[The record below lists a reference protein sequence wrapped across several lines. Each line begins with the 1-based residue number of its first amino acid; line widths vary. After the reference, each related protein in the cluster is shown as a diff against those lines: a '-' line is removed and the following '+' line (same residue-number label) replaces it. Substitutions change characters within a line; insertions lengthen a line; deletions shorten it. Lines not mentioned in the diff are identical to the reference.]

1 MVIFAPVMGG
11 IYIHIPYCKTKCH
24 YCNFYSL
31 ASRKYFDDIL
41 SALSRE
47 VEIRAGF
54 LPSRDIQSIY
64 FGGGT
69 PSLVSAPQL
78 AKLLQTIHQHFR
90 VDDHAEITLEA
101 NPDDLSHD
109 AIRDYKNTGIN
120 RLSMGVQSF
129 HDDELAYLNRI
140 HSSRQAIESIE
151 AARKNGIENVTIDL
165 IYGLPNSNSQKWQEN
180 LNMLKKLKIPHLSAY
195 ALTVEPGT
203 ALHHFIRKGKINA
216 PADDMFL
223 EQFDQLLHFADEYG
237 YEHYEISNFCRNGQY
252 AKHNTA
258 YWFGK
263 PYLGIG
269 PSAHSFDGKQRTWNI
284 AHLKKYLDGIKSAK
298 PDMQKEVLTLNQ
310 HYNEFVMTRLR
321 TSWGVS
327 LKELK
332 ERFPAQ
338 FVKGF
343 IQALQKYLEKGLVYQ
358 KGDAIMLSRQGI
370 MVSDAIISDFFMDE

>member
-1 MVIFAPVMGG
+1 MAG

-31 ASRKYFDDIL
+31 ASKKYFDDIIA
-41 SALSRE
+41 ALSQELELR
-47 VEIRAGF
+47 VGF
-54 LPSRDIQSIY
+54 LPGHDIQGIY

-69 PSLVSAPQL
+69 PSLVSVSQL
-78 AKLLQTIHQHFR
+78 QKILKTIHQHYSIAR
-90 VDDHAEITLEA
+90 NAEITLEA
-101 NPDDLSHD
+101 NPDDLRPGIVKEYN
-109 AIRDYKNTGIN
+109 ALGIN

-140 HSSRQAIESIE
+140 HSSRQAIKSVEQ
-151 AARKNGIENVTIDL
+151 ARKEGIKNITIDL
-165 IYGLPNSNSQKWQEN
+165 IYGLPESTPQKWQEN
-180 LNMLKKLKIPHLSAY
+180 LNMLKKLSIPHLSAY

-203 ALHHFIRKGKINA
+203 ALHHFIRKGKIKA
-216 PADDMFL
+216 PGEDMFL
-223 EQFDQLLHFADEYG
+223 EQFQQLQRFADEND
-237 YEHYEISNFCRNGQY
+237 YEHYEISNFCRNKEY
-252 AKHNTA
+252 ARHNTS

-284 AHLKKYLDGIKSAK
+284 ANLKKYLTGISGAE
-298 PDMQKEVLTLNQ
+298 PDMQYETLTMKQ

-332 ERFPAQ
+332 NRFPEEFEKHFLQ
-338 FVKGF
+338 
-343 IQALQKYLEKGLVYQ
+343 IQKKYLENKLLYQ
-358 KGDAIMLSRQGI
+358 REDSVALTRKGI
-370 MVSDAIISDFFMDE
+370 MVSDSIISDFFMEE